1 VLDHAAILQLFD
13 RAAGLEG
20 AGFTPDG
27 EVVVRSIE
35 DRYLDTAD
43 SRLRRAELVARLR
56 AGPAAT
62 RITVKSRD
70 TVGRPIQDRLEV
82 EGPATSSLSPE
93 TWPPSAARSLVEE
106 ATGGRPL
113 EVIARLRQHRRTLV
127 VRRGETRVELSLDD
141 LEALEIGG
149 RTGADGAVLAR
160 ATELEA
166 ELLSGQRRQFEILA
180 AVLLRLDGLRP
191 ASGSK
196 LDWAIAALTASGRG
210 L

>member
-1 VLDHAAILQLFD
+1 M
-13 RAAGLEG
+13 R
-20 AGFTPDG
+20 T
-27 EVVVRSIE
+27 IE

-43 SRLRRAELVARLR
+43 ARLRTSGLVARLR

-62 RITVKSRD
+62 RITIKSLA
-70 TVGRPIQDRLEV
+70 TAGRPVQDRLEV
-82 EGPATSSLSPE
+82 EGPATSCLSPE
-93 TWPPSAARSLVEE
+93 TWPPSAARSLVEQ

-180 AVLLRLDGLRP
+180 AVLLRLDGLQP

-196 LDWAIAALTASGRG
+196 LDWAIGALAASDRAL
-210 L
+210 